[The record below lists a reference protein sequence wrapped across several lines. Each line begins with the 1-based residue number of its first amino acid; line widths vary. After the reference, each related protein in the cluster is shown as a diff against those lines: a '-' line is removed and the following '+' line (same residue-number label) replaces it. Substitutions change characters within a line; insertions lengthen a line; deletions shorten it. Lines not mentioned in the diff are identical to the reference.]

1 MAVSKR
7 ISFSPLCFSH
17 SLKCQSRPKL
27 DSNLSLATVLS
38 EGRTNIF
45 SFIFIVKVLS
55 EAELSAISVKR
66 KVPIGDPRV
75 SIPRLVKLA
84 QLFQHYFNYNRNS
97 RSWQIQIDFKCRAN
111 KLKISA
117 QLKYREMTN
126 ESFGNENKGVGCW
139 VTSIFTRYQPLIS
152 TLSPIKYHFWAFT
165 ISSLILADYARLAL
179 NVSWNCSKVPNNRA
193 YVRTN

>member
-1 MAVSKR
+1 MLSLLSSRQFTPFYGCFKKNFV
-7 ISFSPLCFSH
+7 FSPFFSH

-97 RSWQIQIDFKCRAN
+97 RGLDRFRS
-111 KLKISA
+111 
-117 QLKYREMTN
+117 
-126 ESFGNENKGVGCW
+126 
-139 VTSIFTRYQPLIS
+139 
-152 TLSPIKYHFWAFT
+152 
-165 ISSLILADYARLAL
+165 ISSAGQ
-179 NVSWNCSKVPNNRA
+179 
-193 YVRTN
+193 TN

>member
-1 MAVSKR
+1 MLSLLSSRQFTPFYGFQKKNFV
-7 ISFSPLCFSH
+7 FSPFFSH

-38 EGRTNIF
+38 EGSRTNIF

-84 QLFQHYFNYNRNS
+84 QLFQHYFNYNRNARAS
-97 RSWQIQIDFKCRAN
+97 RGLDRFRS
-111 KLKISA
+111 
-117 QLKYREMTN
+117 
-126 ESFGNENKGVGCW
+126 
-139 VTSIFTRYQPLIS
+139 
-152 TLSPIKYHFWAFT
+152 
-165 ISSLILADYARLAL
+165 ISSAGQ
-179 NVSWNCSKVPNNRA
+179 
-193 YVRTN
+193 TN